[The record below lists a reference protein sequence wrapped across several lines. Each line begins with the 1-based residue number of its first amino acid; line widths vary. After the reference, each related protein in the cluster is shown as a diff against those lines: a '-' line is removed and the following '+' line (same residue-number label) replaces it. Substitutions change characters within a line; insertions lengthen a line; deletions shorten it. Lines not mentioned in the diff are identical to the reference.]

1 LPTGA
6 EVKLNFNFD
15 EYQRSLR
22 SNEQN
27 NRNFSVTLKYSA
39 YLSQNHTQYYSNSNN
54 NHNSGAYIFRTSKNH
69 RNGPGQYSNFT
80 TRGISICQGELFTEI
95 FIFGS
100 KIDLIVRFNNAQ
112 NSEIRKFQP
121 ESLSFELESLIR
133 PIGTD
138 DGYGKEV
145 IMELT
150 HSEIFNNQKFY
161 TDSNGLGS
169 IRRRAN
175 KPKPKNQK

>member
-22 SNEQN
+22 PNEQN

-100 KIDLIVRFNNAQ
+100 KIDLILRFNNDQ

-133 PIGTD
+133 PIDTD

-150 HSEIFNNQKFY
+150 HS
-161 TDSNGLGS
+161 
-169 IRRRAN
+169 
-175 KPKPKNQK
+175 